1 MKQLLITIA
10 AVVLVGCATTE
21 SHLSP
26 TAQAPYISIQEAART
41 GNIEAV
47 KQHLAAGTDVDWF
60 DEPVGRLGHSVVID
74 KTTALHYAVFGGQ
87 KKVAEILIAN
97 GADVNAKNFQSKSP
111 LDFAVKYKRTELA
124 DLLRKHGGKTGE
136 ELKAEGN

>member
-1 MKQLLITIA
+1 MYQ
-10 AVVLVGCATTE
+10 
-21 SHLSP
+21 
-26 TAQAPYISIQEAART
+26 TAKAPDISIQEAART

-87 KKVAEILIAN
+87 KDVAEILIAN
-97 GADVNAKNFQSKSP
+97 GADVNAKNFQSKSRQILP
-111 LDFAVKYKRTELA
+111 SNTNNPNSPTSSVNTEPRRVK
-124 DLLRKHGGKTGE
+124 
-136 ELKAEGN
+136 N

>member
-21 SHLSP
+21 SHVSP
-26 TAQAPYISIQEAART
+26 TAKAPDISIQEAART

-47 KQHLAAGTDVDWF
+47 KQPLAAGTDVDWF

-87 KKVAEILIAN
+87 KYVAEIHIAN

-111 LDFAVKYKRTELA
+111 LDFAVKYKQPKLA
-124 DLLRKHGGKTGE
+124 DLLRKHGAKTGE
-136 ELKAEGN
+136 ELKAEGK